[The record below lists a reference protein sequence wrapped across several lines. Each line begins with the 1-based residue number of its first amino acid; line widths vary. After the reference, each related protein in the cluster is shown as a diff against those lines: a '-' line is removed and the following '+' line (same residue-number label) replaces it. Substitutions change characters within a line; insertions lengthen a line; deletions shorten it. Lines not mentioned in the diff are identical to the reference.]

1 MLFQSH
7 KDFWY
12 FMWMIFQYFI
22 TCKKTNLGHII
33 VLHWLEMYVY
43 PCVHHYSW
51 CSMPVPAGTF
61 SHIKSYDVVT
71 NPFIPLIH
79 RGLACW
85 PEILSIYC
93 INAGWTAEEQKI
105 QYVDYVFN
113 WLLFLG
119 WIWLG
124 NGTYQLVL
132 TGWHMVGNAWL
143 RLWSWEWRQVVS
155 HLTHWAISLTM

>member
-7 KDFWY
+7 KDVLILYVNDFS
-12 FMWMIFQYFI
+12 IFYYVQENKPRSCY
-22 TCKKTNLGHII
+22 C
-33 VLHWLEMYVY
+33 LHWLEMYVY
-43 PCVHHYSW
+43 PCAHHYSW

-61 SHIKSYDVVT
+61 SHIKSYDLVT

-155 HLTHWAISLTM
+155 HLNHSAISLTT